1 MSSPEVHPALPHP
14 HAPQAVDERS
24 SPAGLR
30 AVATFEAL
38 KGAAVISIGIFLL
51 FTHQRAED
59 FAASLLYH
67 LHIEPDRRLS
77 HMLMDAAW
85 KVSDAR
91 LWTIA
96 AAALTYASVRFVEA
110 WGLWNRR
117 IWAEWFALL
126 SGTLYLPWEILK
138 LVERID
144 WERLS
149 VLSIN
154 LLIVGYMLYIRIRDC
169 GSVLNCTEETTP
181 GP

>member
-1 MSSPEVHPALPHP
+1 MGISEAHASLSHP
-14 HAPQAVDERS
+14 HLPQAVDERS

-30 AVATFEAL
+30 AVASFEAL
-38 KGAAVISIGIFLL
+38 KGGVVLAVGVVLL

-59 FAASLLYH
+59 YAASLLYH

-91 LWTIA
+91 LWTIGA
-96 AAALTYASVRFVEA
+96 ATVTYATVRFVEA

-126 SGTLYLPWEILK
+126 SGALYLPWEILR
-138 LVERID
+138 LVERVD

-149 VLSIN
+149 VLLVN
-154 LLIVGYMLYIRIRDC
+154 LVIVAYMLYIRIRAC
-169 GSVLNCTEETTP
+169 GSIMSCDEEKSA
-181 GP
+181 